1 MSAPRRRRGDEED
14 LSEGEEHGEEVT
26 VSDEEGEDAKA
37 GGIVSSESESDGEE
51 SDQSEA
57 KEETEEIEKKLE
69 SVKLEKSDNEAKDE
83 NEEINEPEIAS
94 IPSEERDED
103 VEEDL
108 QASQDGEEEEGDD
121 AEDAENANEDEDERH
136 PAYIPRKGLFFL
148 HDDRIDNDYPEGVTG
163 PKMDLEV
170 EQEEKEEDEE
180 PVEKESE
187 PEEPVQPVEEEEM
200 DPEEERAMRAAR
212 KAERMIEKWSHDKY
226 DDDLQLPRTQQELVD
241 RYGFDIRALNP
252 EEIDFTRPLGQQSDS
267 PNESGSRD
275 IVTSRRGGATSNA
288 SRRSG
293 NNRPI
298 KNNRRV
304 QNGNDGMSE
313 RGSIKA
319 SKGSKKRNED
329 FPELIITKRND
340 KNPKSEKTNQSKGP
354 NPRSTRSNDKNDPKL
369 NKKGRD
375 DRLIEDREVRQGG
388 KGRKGETQRAGESK
402 NRKDQRDNFKKG
414 GIHED
419 QKIQNSGRGG
429 PRNQRGLRRESERND
444 YNEKS
449 QPDTRVRRKQEQ
461 RRRVEA
467 EREHRDLQLNDGR
480 GGQGRVSG
488 RNPAQ
493 SNGRSQDMDY
503 IRNNRGGQR
512 SPPRQRIEDP
522 APPIRSRRYS
532 SDLSDED
539 INERRHARP
548 PPPRRKKSNSS
559 GKPKL
564 HVEVANVA
572 DILAKHENQARKA
585 KHDYERIR
593 ESPIKGG
600 RRERKD
606 DRRRESD
613 TRVKAGRPDEKVNKR
628 YSARA
633 RPDHWNNRQSPSP
646 QPMQNDQ
653 NFNDRSQIQE
663 DPLQDALEKHFNVS
677 AAQAKKF
684 MNQIKNQLHV
694 NPPGESGDINSRFG
708 QHGVSTASAGN
719 DSISHLV
726 DSKSNR
732 NNIGIRDRTNEQS
745 LAFQAYQQQQLQ
757 AQFLQSQAAAPN
769 NHPFGSDA
777 TAMDLVT
784 RMTQQDPTFFNQ
796 TRQQPVVP
804 PMYAQQQ
811 VQKSIYD
818 VSSPSAYVNP
828 SSISQ
833 QQQLANHSL
842 IQNGTTYFQMEQ
854 HNRNKY

>member
-1 MSAPRRRRGDEED
+1 MSARRRRGDEED

-26 VSDEEGEDAKA
+26 VSDEEVETKA
-37 GGIVSSESESDGEE
+37 GIVSSESESEGEE
-51 SDQSEA
+51 SEESEPEANGSEPEEVA
-57 KEETEEIEKKLE
+57 KEIEKIDINKQTSDVE
-69 SVKLEKSDNEAKDE
+69 ENEEEVKLEEEISSIVSEDRDEVVQNSQEDE
-83 NEEINEPEIAS
+83 NVEGEAQ
-94 IPSEERDED
+94 DEND
-103 VEEDL
+103 
-108 QASQDGEEEEGDD
+108 
-121 AEDAENANEDEDERH
+121 NANEDEDERH

-148 HDDRIDNDYPEGVTG
+148 HDDRIDNDYPEGGTG
-163 PKMDLEV
+163 AKMDLE
-170 EQEEKEEDEE
+170 
-180 PVEKESE
+180 PVET
-187 PEEPVQPVEEEEM
+187 VQVLTGEDRAEDDEIEKSSNEADSSSQVAINEQIEEM

-226 DDDLQLPRTQQELVD
+226 DDDLQLPRSQQDIVD

-252 EEIDFTRPLGQQSDS
+252 EEIDFTRPLGQQSGDNMS

-275 IVTSRRGGATSNA
+275 QRPIRPSTATTT
-288 SRRSG
+288 RRSG
-293 NNRPI
+293 NRPI
-298 KNNRRV
+298 KGGRRIP
-304 QNGNDGMSE
+304 NGEGSE
-313 RGSIKA
+313 RGSVKA
-319 SKGSKKRNED
+319 PKSSKPRKDD
-329 FPELIITKRND
+329 FPDLIITKRNE
-340 KNPKSEKTNQSKGP
+340 KNTKNEKLNQSKGP
-354 NPRSTRSNDKNDPKL
+354 SLRSAQGRNEKNDPKL
-369 NKKGRD
+369 NKKGRE
-375 DRLIEDREVRQGG
+375 DRLVEDRDSRQG
-388 KGRKGETQRAGESK
+388 KRPPRAGDSK
-402 NRKDQRDNFKKG
+402 SRKDQRDNFKKG
-414 GIHED
+414 PHDEKL
-419 QKIQNSGRGG
+419 QPGRNG

-444 YNEKS
+444 YNEKN

-480 GGQGRVSG
+480 SGQGRASRPG
-488 RNPAQ
+488 PQ
-493 SNGRSQDMDY
+493 SNGRSQDGQVDFG
-503 IRNNRGGQR
+503 RRGQR

-539 INERRHARP
+539 LNQRHARP
-548 PPPRRKKSNSS
+548 PPPRRKKSGNQNPASS
-559 GKPKL
+559 KPKL

-572 DILAKHENQARKA
+572 DILAKHENQARKQ

-593 ESPIKGG
+593 ESPISKTG

-613 TRVKAGRPDEKVNKR
+613 TRVKSRPDEKISKR
-628 YSARA
+628 YSART

-646 QPMQNDQ
+646 QPMQNNDQ

-694 NPPGESGDINSRFG
+694 NTPGESGDINTRF
-708 QHGVSTASAGN
+708 QHAVSTPSGGT
-719 DSISHLV
+719 DSISHLEN
-726 DSKSNR
+726 KNR

-745 LAFQAYQQQQLQ
+745 LAQFQAYQQQQQQ
-757 AQFLQSQAAAPN
+757 ALFLQSQAAAAAPN

-784 RMTQQDPTFFNQ
+784 RMTQQDPSFFNQ

-804 PMYAQQQ
+804 PMYTQQQ

-833 QQQLANHSL
+833 QQQMANHSL

>member
-1 MSAPRRRRGDEED
+1 MG
-14 LSEGEEHGEEVT
+14 
-26 VSDEEGEDAKA
+26 
-37 GGIVSSESESDGEE
+37 
-51 SDQSEA
+51 
-57 KEETEEIEKKLE
+57 
-69 SVKLEKSDNEAKDE
+69 
-83 NEEINEPEIAS
+83 IAS

-108 QASQDGEEEEGDD
+108 QASQDGEEEGEEGDEAD
-121 AEDAENANEDEDERH
+121 DAENANEDEDERH

-163 PKMDLEV
+163 PKMDFEV
-170 EQEEKEEDEE
+170 
-180 PVEKESE
+180 
-187 PEEPVQPVEEEEM
+187 EEM

-388 KGRKGETQRAGESK
+388 KGRKGEAQRAGESK

-414 GIHED
+414 GIHEE

-559 GKPKL
+559 GKPK
-564 HVEVANVA
+564 
-572 DILAKHENQARKA
+572 
-585 KHDYERIR
+585 
-593 ESPIKGG
+593 
-600 RRERKD
+600 
-606 DRRRESD
+606 
-613 TRVKAGRPDEKVNKR
+613 
-628 YSARA
+628 
-633 RPDHWNNRQSPSP
+633 
-646 QPMQNDQ
+646 
-653 NFNDRSQIQE
+653 F
-663 DPLQDALEKHFNVS
+663 
-677 AAQAKKF
+677 
-684 MNQIKNQLHV
+684 
-694 NPPGESGDINSRFG
+694 
-708 QHGVSTASAGN
+708 
-719 DSISHLV
+719 
-726 DSKSNR
+726 
-732 NNIGIRDRTNEQS
+732 
-745 LAFQAYQQQQLQ
+745 
-757 AQFLQSQAAAPN
+757 
-769 NHPFGSDA
+769 
-777 TAMDLVT
+777 
-784 RMTQQDPTFFNQ
+784 
-796 TRQQPVVP
+796 
-804 PMYAQQQ
+804 
-811 VQKSIYD
+811 
-818 VSSPSAYVNP
+818 
-828 SSISQ
+828 
-833 QQQLANHSL
+833 
-842 IQNGTTYFQMEQ
+842 
-854 HNRNKY
+854 

>member
-1 MSAPRRRRGDEED
+1 MG
-14 LSEGEEHGEEVT
+14 
-26 VSDEEGEDAKA
+26 
-37 GGIVSSESESDGEE
+37 
-51 SDQSEA
+51 
-57 KEETEEIEKKLE
+57 
-69 SVKLEKSDNEAKDE
+69 
-83 NEEINEPEIAS
+83 IAS

-108 QASQDGEEEEGDD
+108 QASQDGEEEGEEGDEAD
-121 AEDAENANEDEDERH
+121 DAENANEDEDERH

-180 PVEKESE
+180 RVEKESE
-187 PEEPVQPVEEEEM
+187 PEETLQPAEDEEM

-319 SKGSKKRNED
+319 SKGSKKINED

-340 KNPKSEKTNQSKGP
+340 KNIKSEKTNQSKGP
-354 NPRSTRSNDKNDPKL
+354 NPRSTRANDKNDPKL

-388 KGRKGETQRAGESK
+388 KGRKG
-402 NRKDQRDNFKKG
+402 
-414 GIHED
+414 GIHDD

-532 SDLSDED
+532 SDLSDE
-539 INERRHARP
+539 
-548 PPPRRKKSNSS
+548 
-559 GKPKL
+559 
-564 HVEVANVA
+564 
-572 DILAKHENQARKA
+572 
-585 KHDYERIR
+585 
-593 ESPIKGG
+593 
-600 RRERKD
+600 
-606 DRRRESD
+606 
-613 TRVKAGRPDEKVNKR
+613 
-628 YSARA
+628 
-633 RPDHWNNRQSPSP
+633 
-646 QPMQNDQ
+646 
-653 NFNDRSQIQE
+653 
-663 DPLQDALEKHFNVS
+663 
-677 AAQAKKF
+677 
-684 MNQIKNQLHV
+684 
-694 NPPGESGDINSRFG
+694 
-708 QHGVSTASAGN
+708 
-719 DSISHLV
+719 
-726 DSKSNR
+726 
-732 NNIGIRDRTNEQS
+732 
-745 LAFQAYQQQQLQ
+745 
-757 AQFLQSQAAAPN
+757 
-769 NHPFGSDA
+769 
-777 TAMDLVT
+777 
-784 RMTQQDPTFFNQ
+784 
-796 TRQQPVVP
+796 
-804 PMYAQQQ
+804 
-811 VQKSIYD
+811 
-818 VSSPSAYVNP
+818 
-828 SSISQ
+828 
-833 QQQLANHSL
+833 
-842 IQNGTTYFQMEQ
+842 
-854 HNRNKY
+854 